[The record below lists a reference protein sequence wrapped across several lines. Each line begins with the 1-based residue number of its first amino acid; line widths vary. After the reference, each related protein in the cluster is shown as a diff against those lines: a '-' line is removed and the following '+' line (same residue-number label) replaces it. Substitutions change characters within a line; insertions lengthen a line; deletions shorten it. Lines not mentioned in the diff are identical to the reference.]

1 MDMIKELHSVK
12 RNLILVLYYS
22 ILQRLP
28 NQPMPGWGVSQKLR
42 GWAVKNVLKSCGRGV
57 RVKDHCYFGD
67 GSRLVVGD
75 RSALG
80 VRSTFNGTITI
91 GEDCNMGPGV
101 VMMAGSH
108 ETSAIDKPINMQGAK
123 SDKPIVIGDDCWI
136 GTKVVIMPGVHVG
149 DRVIIGAGSIV
160 RCNIPHYAIV
170 AGNPA
175 KIVGFRFTPEEI
187 EEYESALPEEKRHNI
202 GKIRKVYD
210 KYYFNRKEQIADYLS
225 L

>member
-1 MDMIKELHSVK
+1 MDIIKKSRSIK

-28 NQPMPGWGVSQKLR
+28 NQPMPGWRMSQSLR
-42 GWAVKNVLKSCGRGV
+42 GWAVKNVIKSCGRGV

-67 GSRLVVGD
+67 GSRLEVGN

-108 ETSAIDKPINMQGAK
+108 ETGAIDKSINLQGAK
-123 SDKPIVIGDDCWI
+123 IDKPIVIGNDCWI